1 MKKIFLDVRQFAVP
15 VPRVGSI
22 ETHSGYSAPPLNGQ
36 EIHQIIQKRRKKEN
50 PKYEIEKKLG
60 HVFETSDYHF
70 SVGGRVDGIIES
82 ETILIEELKTAFDSD
97 ALFQKLEGNFNH
109 PYVLQLLTYGYFYFL
124 ENGTIPDLHLTIISS
139 RNFKSKTLEVHL
151 DIEQYENWLDLRL
164 KELIVETKTQEKIF
178 NKRLKTSNEI
188 VFPFATPRK
197 GQTELVAAVE
207 ENFKSGVPLL
217 IQAPTGLGKTAGLLY
232 PALKESLSR
241 GQKVIYVTPKNSQH
255 LVAEEAVSMMQSQG
269 AKIKS
274 FTLTAKSKLCLKA
287 EPLCNP
293 VYCEY
298 AKDHY
303 EKVAKFNLVDVI
315 QKKKRLTAKTLKKIG
330 EEFIVCPFELSLE
343 AIEKADVVIADY
355 NYVFSPRSLI
365 GRLSEPLFNKEQPAN
380 LIIDEAHN
388 LPSRAQDYF
397 SSGLSLSQIDV
408 FINAKIPYAEEARQ
422 LLLKYRGQPRKIDI
436 EIKDFT
442 ELNQKIREF
451 TLDYLDDDSAE
462 IEVGDPV
469 LAFSNIF
476 NDFTNALELSGE
488 EFFHTYQESPRDAWL
503 KVTCCDAS
511 KKLAESYKKF
521 KNVAAFS
528 ATVKPFHYYH
538 ELLGLNEQAKQL
550 EFLSPFA
557 HENRKVIIIPQVSTK
572 LKDRERNTGRICEV
586 IAKLIEVK
594 KGNYIVL
601 FPSFDFMNRVA
612 RDLDI
617 PGMRI
622 LTQQKFMKNKMTAD
636 YLEAL
641 KEKIPTLLLGV
652 QGGVFS
658 EGVDYP
664 GDMLVGAFIVGPALP
679 QFDFEREQIKNYY
692 ENRFGT
698 ESAFNYTYVYPA
710 MARAIQS
717 AGRVIRTETDRGLI
731 VFLDPRFLE
740 KSYAESMPAGWFND
754 SPEELLSTQILQDV
768 KNFWE
773 LKR

>member
-36 EIHQIIQKRRKKEN
+36 EIHQIFQKRRKKEN
-50 PKYEIEKKLG
+50 ENYVTEKKLG
-60 HVFETSDYHF
+60 HLFETGDYHF

-82 ETILIEELKTAFDSD
+82 ETVIIEELKTAFESD
-97 ALFQKLEGNFNH
+97 TLYEKLDGNFNH
-109 PYVLQLLTYGYFYFL
+109 PYILQLLTYGYFYFL
-124 ENGTIPDLHLTIISS
+124 EKGISPKLHLTIISS
-139 RNFKSKTLEVHL
+139 RNFRSKTLEVPL
-151 DIEQYENWLDLRL
+151 DIDRYECWLDLRL
-164 KELIVETKTQEKIF
+164 KELIVETKAQEKIF
-178 NKRLKTSNEI
+178 HKRLKTSNEL
-188 VFPFATPRK
+188 VFPFSTPRK
-197 GQTELVAAVE
+197 GQRELVCAVE
-207 ENFKSGVPLL
+207 ENFKTGIPLL

-232 PALKESLSR
+232 PALQESLSR
-241 GQKVIYVTPKNSQH
+241 GQKVVYVTPKNSQH

-315 QKKKRLTAKTLKKIG
+315 QKKKRLTAKTLKKLG
-330 EEFIVCPFELSLE
+330 EEFSVCPFELSLE

-365 GRLSEPLFNKEQPAN
+365 GRLAEPLFDKEQTAN

-397 SSGLSLSQIDV
+397 SSSLSLSQLDIY
-408 FINAKIPYAEEARQ
+408 ISAKIPHAAEARQ
-422 LLLKYRGQPRKIDI
+422 LILKYKGPPRKITI
-436 EIKDFT
+436 EIKDFS
-442 ELNQKIREF
+442 ELNQKIRDF
-451 TLDYLDDDSAE
+451 TLDYLEDDSE
-462 IEVGDPV
+462 TIEMGDPV
-469 LAFSNIF
+469 LAFSNLF
-476 NDFTNALELSGE
+476 NDFTSALELSGE
-488 EFFHTYQESPRDAWL
+488 EFFHTYQESHRDAWL

-511 KKLAESYKKF
+511 LKLAEAYKKF

-528 ATVKPFHYYH
+528 ATVKPFNYYH
-538 ELLGLNEQAKQL
+538 ELLGLNDETKQL
-550 EFLSPFA
+550 EFVSPFA

-572 LKDRERNTGRICEV
+572 LKDRERNSYRICEV
-586 IAKLIEVK
+586 ITKLVSLK

-601 FPSFDFMNRVA
+601 FPSFEFMNRIA
-612 RDLDI
+612 RDLDL
-617 PGMRI
+617 PDMRI
-622 LTQQKFMKNKMTAD
+622 LVQQKFMKNKMTAD

-641 KEKIPTLLLGV
+641 KENTPTVLLGV

-692 ENRFGT
+692 ENRFGA

-740 KSYAESMPAGWFND
+740 KSYAESMPAGWFKD
-754 SPEELLSTQILQDV
+754 SPQELLSTQILQDV

-773 LKR
+773 LKS

>member
-50 PKYEIEKKLG
+50 TKYETEKKLG
-60 HVFETSDYHF
+60 LVFETSEYHF

-82 ETILIEELKTAFDSD
+82 ETVLIEELKTAFDIE
-97 ALFQKLEGNFNH
+97 ALFQKLETNLNH
-109 PYVLQLLTYGYFYFL
+109 PYILQLLTYGYFYFR
-124 ENGTIPDLHLTIISS
+124 EHAIIPELHLTIISS
-139 RNFKSKTLEVHL
+139 RNFKSKTLKVHL
-151 DIEQYENWLDLRL
+151 ELEQYENWLDLRL
-164 KELIVETKTQEKIF
+164 KELILETKAQEKIF
-178 NKRLKTSNEI
+178 NKRLKTSEELA
-188 VFPFATPRK
+188 FPFATPRK

-241 GQKVIYVTPKNSQH
+241 GQKVVYVTPKNSQH

-303 EKVAKFNLVDVI
+303 EKVAKFNLVEVI
-315 QKKKRLTAKTLKKIG
+315 RKKKRLTAKTLKKIG

-365 GRLSEPLFNKEQPAN
+365 GRLGEPLFDKEQTAN

-388 LPSRAQDYF
+388 LPTRAQDYF

-408 FINAKIPYAEEARQ
+408 FINAKIPHAEEARQ
-422 LLLKYRGQPRKIDI
+422 LILKYRGQPRKIDI

-442 ELNQKIREF
+442 DLNQKIREF

-462 IEVGDPV
+462 IEAGDPV

-476 NDFTNALELSGE
+476 NDFTNALELSGD

-511 KKLAESYKKF
+511 KKLAEAYKKF

-528 ATVKPFHYYH
+528 ATVKPFNYYH
-538 ELLGLNEQAKQL
+538 ELLGLNEHTKQL
-550 EFLSPFA
+550 EFVSPFA

-586 IAKLIEVK
+586 VTKLVEMK
-594 KGNYIVL
+594 QGNYIVL

-622 LTQQKFMKNKMTAD
+622 LSQHKFMKNKMTAD

-641 KEKIPTLLLGV
+641 KENIPTLLLGV

-698 ESAFNYTYVYPA
+698 ENAFNYAYVYPA

-773 LKR
+773 LKT